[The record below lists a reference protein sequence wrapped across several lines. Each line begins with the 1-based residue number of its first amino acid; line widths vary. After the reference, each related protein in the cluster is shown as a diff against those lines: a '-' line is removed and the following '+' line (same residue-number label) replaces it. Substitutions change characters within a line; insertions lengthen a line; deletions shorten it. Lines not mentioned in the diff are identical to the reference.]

1 MIVMSCFTIDTSE
14 PDLIELAR
22 FFAEQT
28 DDSPER
34 IHERLRWQMGN
45 PSRRPDVP
53 FAWCVRTA
61 SGTLG
66 GAMLCMPHR
75 LIRGVQNC
83 TALMSHGFYVDVSLR
98 GAGMGIFLQYRALG
112 EQYVLYTT
120 TANAQAGRLW
130 RWAGAKA
137 LAETDHELL
146 RPVRWSSIV
155 EETLVRRLGAHLA
168 PLVRLVAPLAEI
180 RGVASRTASAG
191 ELTPVQCPE
200 DAVIPPIGDGLQPV
214 RDAAFIRWRFFDVP
228 QAEAQI
234 YSYRDEKLGA
244 DGFVALTRVRRGYRR
259 QIRTLF
265 LADMWGKIPPS
276 AFPRLLSAIS
286 NRYRPTVDVLAI
298 RCMGR
303 PYLQDALAANCLR
316 RSFEYHTG
324 WYIDRR
330 AMLGPDPV
338 LIPAAATELV

>member
-1 MIVMSCFTIDTSE
+1 MPCFTLDTSE
-14 PDLIELAR
+14 PDLTELAR
-22 FFAEQT
+22 FLAAQT
-28 DDSPER
+28 DDSAER
-34 IHERLRWQMGN
+34 IEERLQWQMGN

-53 FAWCVRTA
+53 FAWCARTA

-75 LIRGVQNC
+75 MVRGEQNC
-83 TALMSHGFYVDVSLR
+83 TALMSHGFYVDGSLR
-98 GAGMGIFLQYRALG
+98 GAGMEIFLQYRALS

-130 RWAGAKA
+130 RWAGAKV

-155 EETLVRRLGAHLA
+155 EEMLVRRWGTRSAQ
-168 PLVRLVAPLAEI
+168 LVRVVAPLAEI
-180 RGVASRTASAG
+180 RGVVSWTASMG
-191 ELTPVQCPE
+191 ELTPVDCPE
-200 DAVIPPIGDGLQPV
+200 DAVIPPDGDGLHPL
-214 RDAAFIRWRFFDVP
+214 RDAAFIRWRFFEVP
-228 QAEAQI
+228 QVEAEI
-234 YSYRDEKLGA
+234 YRYRDEKLGA
-244 DGFVALTRVRRGYRR
+244 DGFVALTRMRRGYRL

-276 AFPRLLSAIS
+276 AFPRLVRAIS
-286 NRYRPTVDVLAI
+286 KRYRPTVDVLAI
-298 RCMGR
+298 RCLGR
-303 PYLQDALAANCLR
+303 PYLQDALAANCVR
-316 RSFEYHTG
+316 RGFGYATG

-330 AMLGPDPV
+330 SILGPDPV